1 MDQRYSSQMDQCY
14 SSVLQPS
21 FIQKINENAS
31 LRHKGI
37 RTKRREEKERERER
51 ESASPGPL
59 VPLFMIFFSPPGP
72 TLCKLGQPGVLFVVP
87 EVFTLVL
94 RPSFYLFSQ
103 AFPFLVFQPLTFWTL
118 FSYSNYLTTPWT
130 AASQASLSFTI
141 SYCLL
146 KFMSIESVIFLINV
160 LNRQYEIYSV
170 VTIVI
175 IVIQNNSL
183 KNKSISDLYLNFN
196 LNLYFISPTIFQS
209 KI

>member
-51 ESASPGPL
+51 EREPRPFGSS
-59 VPLFMIFFSPPGP
+59 FYDFFSPPGP

-103 AFPFLVFQPLTFWTL
+103 AFPFLVFQPLTFWTP

-170 VTIVI
+170 VMIVI

-196 LNLYFISPTIFQS
+196 LNLYFTSPTIFQS